1 MPSSLEKIGLIAGSG
16 TLAFEFFQNA
26 RKGGC
31 EVAVVA
37 LSEETFGALSDK
49 AKIIVRLSPG
59 QPNKIIKFF
68 LGENVRRIGFAGKV
82 EKSLL
87 FQKIR
92 FDMEALR
99 FLTRTRNMS
108 DGTIMNAVLEYCE
121 KNGVEV
127 LSQKEYLSH
136 LLAPEGQI
144 GNRRLKRSQLKDASY
159 AFRIAREIACL
170 ELGQTVVVHK
180 GAVVALEAIEGT
192 NETIRRGGRLSG
204 RGPLVCKVARPN
216 QDPRYDIPVVGLE
229 TMIALREAGAAAL
242 VIEAGNTFLLD
253 RDRMIEE
260 ADAAGIAIFGWT
272 ATMSE

>member
-26 RKGGC
+26 RKGGY

-37 LSEETFGALSDK
+37 LSEEIFGALSDK

-204 RGPLVCKVARPN
+204 RGPLVCKVARPS

-260 ADAAGIAIFGWT
+260 ADASGIAIFGWT
-272 ATMSE
+272 ATMGE

>member
-1 MPSSLEKIGLIAGSG
+1 MSSSLEKIGLIAGSG
-16 TLAFEFFQNA
+16 ALASEFLQNA
-26 RKGGC
+26 KKGGY
-31 EVAVVA
+31 EVRVVA
-37 LSEETFGALSDK
+37 LSEEIFGALSDK
-49 AKIIVRLSPG
+49 AEIIVHLSPG
-59 QPNKIIKFF
+59 QPKKIIKFF
-68 LGENVRRIGFAGKV
+68 LGEDVRRIGFAGKV

-87 FQKIR
+87 FQKLR
-92 FDMEALR
+92 FDIEALR
-99 FLTRTRNMS
+99 FLSRTRNMS

-121 KNGVEV
+121 KNGIEV

-144 GNRRLKRSQLKDASY
+144 GNKRLKRSQIKDASY
-159 AFRIAREIACL
+159 AFRIAREIARL

-216 QDPRYDIPVVGLE
+216 QDPRYDIPVVGLD

-242 VIEAGNTFLLD
+242 IIEAGNTFLLG
-253 RDRMIEE
+253 RDRMVEE

-272 ATMSE
+272 DKMGE